1 MTPWHAAPTAALCEA
16 SRAAAAARQDRL
28 TKPQGSLGRLEDIA
42 IQLAARQRTERPALD
57 RVAVI
62 VFAADHGIAAE
73 GVSAFPSEVTRQMLA
88 NYVGGGAA
96 ISVLARNLG
105 ASLTVV
111 DVGTIG
117 GRHPAGVVID
127 RIANGT
133 RNFAG
138 EAAMTAGE
146 CELALAAGA
155 RAVDAIAPAPQL
167 LVLGEMGIGNSTS
180 AAAVAAAM
188 LGRPPADLVGAG
200 TGVDAGK
207 IALKARLIE
216 AALVRAGCLSR
227 PIGTGCLSRPIGAA
241 DALELVGGF
250 EIAALAGAMVRAA
263 QAGVSVAVDGFI
275 ATVAALCAVDLNPGV
290 RDWLTFA
297 HRSHE
302 RGHGLVLDAL
312 GAQPLLDLGM
322 RLGEGSGAA
331 VAVPLL
337 RLACALHDEMATFD
351 EAAVSTRA

>member
-1 MTPWHAAPTAALCEA
+1 MTPWHAAPTAGLCEA
-16 SRAAAAARQDRL
+16 SRAAAGARQDRL
-28 TKPQGSLGRLEDIA
+28 TKPQGSLGRLEGIA
-42 IQLAARQRTERPALD
+42 IQLAARQRTGRPSLD

-117 GRHPAGVVID
+117 GREPAGVVVE

-138 EAAMTAGE
+138 EAAMTPGE
-146 CELALAAGA
+146 CARALAAGA
-155 RAVDAIAPAPQL
+155 RAVDAIAPAAQL
-167 LVLGEMGIGNSTS
+167 LVLGEMGIGNTTS
-180 AAAVAAAM
+180 ASAVATAM
-188 LGRPPADLVGAG
+188 LGHPPADLVGAG
-200 TGVDAGK
+200 TGVDAEK

-227 PIGTGCLSRPIGAA
+227 PIGAP
-241 DALELVGGF
+241 DALVLVGGF

-337 RLACALHDEMATFD
+337 RLACALHNEMATFD
-351 EAAVSTRA
+351 EAAVSTPA

>member
-42 IQLAARQRTERPALD
+42 IQLAARQRTGRPALD

-96 ISVLARNLG
+96 ISVLARDLG
-105 ASLTVV
+105 ASLTVI

-117 GRHPAGVVID
+117 GREPVGVIID
-127 RIANGT
+127 RIADGT

-138 EAAMTAGE
+138 EAAMTPGE
-146 CELALAAGA
+146 CERALAAGA
-155 RAVDAIAPAPQL
+155 RAVDAIAPAAQL

-200 TGVDAGK
+200 TGVDAEK

-227 PIGTGCLSRPIGAA
+227 PIGAA
-241 DALELVGGF
+241 DALVLVGGF

-263 QAGVSVAVDGFI
+263 QIGVSVAVDGFI

-297 HRSHE
+297 HRSQE
-302 RGHGLVLDAL
+302 RGHGLVLDELSAE
-312 GAQPLLDLGM
+312 PLLDLHM

-337 RLACALHDEMATFD
+337 RLACALHNEMATFD

>member
-1 MTPWHAAPTAALCEA
+1 MTPWHAAPTANLCEA
-16 SRAAAAARQDRL
+16 NRVAAAARQDRL
-28 TKPQGSLGRLEDIA
+28 TKPQGALGRLEAIA
-42 IQLAARQRTERPALD
+42 VQLAARQRTERPALD

-88 NYVGGGAA
+88 NYLGGGAA

-111 DVGTIG
+111 DVGTMG
-117 GRHPAGVVID
+117 GHDPPGVVID

-133 RNFAG
+133 RNFAL
-138 EAAMTAGE
+138 EAAMTPAE
-146 CELALAAGA
+146 CERALEAGA
-155 RAVDAIAPAPQL
+155 RAVDAVAPAPQL

-200 TGVDAGK
+200 TGVDAEK
-207 IALKARLIE
+207 IALKARLI
-216 AALVRAGCLSR
+216 AATLVRA
-227 PIGTGCLSRPIGAA
+227 GCLSRPIGAA
-241 DALELVGGF
+241 DALVLAGGF

-275 ATVAALCAVDLNPGV
+275 ATVAALCAVDLNPAV
-290 RDWLTFA
+290 RDWLIFA
-297 HRSHE
+297 HRSYE

-312 GAQPLLDLGM
+312 DAEPLLDLGM

-337 RLACALHDEMATFD
+337 RLACALHNEMATFD